1 MPAST
6 DTGPIDTPTDLIDL
20 IRREPDAV
28 EPGFHLVEIDL
39 AASDAR
45 HIDLLG
51 VDRHGVLT
59 LLAVAAT
66 TPDDA
71 LLRLL
76 DGYRWASDQYS
87 LLTRA
92 CSLHRGGSLDG
103 AGFRPDIRLLLL
115 APGFTH
121 RFLYRLPLLTVPIT
135 PLLARRVSLG
145 GDSRLLIEPAAAL
158 FGLRAAAM
166 PAWEESPPPAA
177 PRSFDG
183 HFVDRALDGVL
194 PAETPLEEAE
204 RAARESLDDLRSIDV
219 PFASVLTP
227 ADRELFTETLTSE
240 ELDEFEQFEHQRRGG
255 DGGLE

>member
-6 DTGPIDTPTDLIDL
+6 DTGPIDTPTNLIDL
-20 IRREPDAV
+20 IRCDPDAV
-28 EPGFHLVEIDL
+28 EPGLRLVEIEFTAGDAGHVDL
-39 AASDAR
+39 V
-45 HIDLLG
+45 G

-66 TPDDA
+66 SPDDA

-87 LLTRA
+87 LLAMA
-92 CSLHRGGSLDG
+92 CSLDRGPAP
-103 AGFRPDIRLLLL
+103 AGPDFRPDIRLLLL
-115 APGFTH
+115 APGFSH
-121 RFLYRLPLLTVPIT
+121 GFLYRLPLLTVPIT

-145 GDSRLLIEPAAAL
+145 GESRLLVEPAAAL
-158 FGLRAAAM
+158 FGLRTADT

-177 PRSFDG
+177 TRSFDR
-183 HFVDRALDGVL
+183 HIVDHTLDGIL
-194 PAETPLEEAE
+194 PPETPLEEAE
-204 RAARESLDDLRSIDV
+204 RTARESLGDLRSIDV

-240 ELDEFEQFEHQRRGG
+240 ELEEFEQFEHQRRGG